1 VDIFLKPKNYQTL
14 AHNKLDCLSWYIKDV
29 SFVLAHHLT
38 KLPLPTN
45 DKKAKDRGKHVIYE
59 EMIQTWVTYEVVKV
73 LYLYGLNP
81 SPRTRLDKIAP
92 EIEKYSLYSEY
103 NEIDDEDDKEDM
115 KDIHELLFK
124 RTQHSG
130 TFEKCTFASLTKV
143 KWKEDVKFMIPFL
156 LLTWLR
162 HLQQYF
168 NNNKNQSCTW
178 TKVGNYQPHVS
189 LSKGESK
196 NPLSIV
202 YLPKPST
209 NQPVK
214 VKDYNDIKPD
224 EPQKFNKD
232 MSNVLFASFEEW
244 AMLLLTPTIQKRF
257 TQAIQADD
265 DTRRRWNMC
274 EKKINHHYKFRFN
287 EDDYANKDKSNK
299 NKKTQLQPTLDYSDK
314 TNEEIHADI
323 NKGLINGLKAIDK
336 IKAKKRE
343 QLTTTR

>member
-1 VDIFLKPKNYQTL
+1 
-14 AHNKLDCLSWYIKDV
+14 
-29 SFVLAHHLT
+29 
-38 KLPLPTN
+38 
-45 DKKAKDRGKHVIYE
+45 
-59 EMIQTWVTYEVVKV
+59 
-73 LYLYGLNP
+73 
-81 SPRTRLDKIAP
+81 
-92 EIEKYSLYSEY
+92 
-103 NEIDDEDDKEDM
+103 M

-130 TFEKCTFASLTKV
+130 TFKKCTFASLTKV

-274 EKKINHHYKFRFN
+274 EKKINHHSNFRFN
-287 EDDYANKDKSNK
+287 DDDYVNKDKNNSNK
-299 NKKTQLQPTLDYSDK
+299 NKKNTTSAYFGLQRQNQSR
-314 TNEEIHADI
+314 NSC
-323 NKGLINGLKAIDK
+323 
-336 IKAKKRE
+336 
-343 QLTTTR
+343 